1 MLGASNIRLPL
12 HRNSHRQQL
21 VEREVV
27 LHLDPG
33 LEVQVLLGN
42 VPHMQVPRCQRRRG
56 TRLVKRIGVNFGCS
70 SIALHL
76 QCTQQA
82 QTSYALGKTHILTLA
97 VWMWRGDAPTSKMRR
112 RMSSFCRIFA
122 SVCTSDLGERMY
134 ASITRVST
142 RDMFVMKLVQ
152 GDPRPANQH
161 RCVHKP
167 YVCCCRR
174 RTPFYR
180 PRTVCPNDM

>member
-12 HRNSHRQQL
+12 HRNGHRQQL

-56 TRLVKRIGVNFGCS
+56 TRLVKRIDVNFGCS

-82 QTSYALGKTHILTLA
+82 QTSHALGKTHIRTLA
-97 VWMWRGDAPTSKMRR
+97 VWM
-112 RMSSFCRIFA
+112 
-122 SVCTSDLGERMY
+122 L
-134 ASITRVST
+134 
-142 RDMFVMKLVQ
+142 
-152 GDPRPANQH
+152 
-161 RCVHKP
+161 
-167 YVCCCRR
+167 
-174 RTPFYR
+174 
-180 PRTVCPNDM
+180 